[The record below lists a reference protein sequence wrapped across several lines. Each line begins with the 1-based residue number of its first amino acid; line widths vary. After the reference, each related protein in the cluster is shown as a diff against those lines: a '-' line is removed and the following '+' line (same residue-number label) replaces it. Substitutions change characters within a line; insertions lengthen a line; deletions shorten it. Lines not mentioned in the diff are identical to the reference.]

1 MPPENNT
8 EQSSLGRF
16 SDPTQDPPRDHD
28 LEELSDRI
36 DELEE
41 LVERTVEN
49 VDRTLGVVLECLE
62 DPDAA
67 TVASE
72 RDGADVE
79 TAGECESE
87 SEDERH
93 IGFQ

>member
-16 SDPTQDPPRDHD
+16 SDSTQDPPRDHD

-49 VDRTLGVVLECLE
+49 VDRTLGQILERLE
-62 DPDAA
+62 DPDA
-67 TVASE
+67 TGASE

>member
-16 SDPTQDPPRDHD
+16 SDSAQDPPRDYD

-41 LVERTVEN
+41 ILERTVAE
-49 VDRTLGVVLECLE
+49 VDRTLGVVLERLE

-67 TVASE
+67 TVAPE
-72 RDGADVE
+72 RAGVE

-87 SEDERH
+87 DERN